1 MEYSEQIAAAGLS
14 EITEGVIIP
23 SPYEK
28 VCEYCKY
35 GALCGMS
42 EKERTVGSVSET
54 TISQAIKGGEE
65 NVD

>member
-1 MEYSEQIAAAGLS
+1 ME
-14 EITEGVIIP
+14 EGVIIP